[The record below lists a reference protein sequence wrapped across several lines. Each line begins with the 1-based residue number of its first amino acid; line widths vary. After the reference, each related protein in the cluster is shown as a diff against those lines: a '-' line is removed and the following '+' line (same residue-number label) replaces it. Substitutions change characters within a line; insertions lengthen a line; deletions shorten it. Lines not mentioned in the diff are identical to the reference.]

1 MTAPADAVPL
11 PRCCEQHTDWRT
23 LAEHL
28 VADFSDLPMGDV
40 VRELSRAKE
49 AVESFGLDELD
60 QIGVAELMARHQLM
74 MLTGSMPDIAR
85 LDPERHV
92 RIGRESASQSA
103 SQRET

>member
-1 MTAPADAVPL
+1 MTAAADAEPL
-11 PRCCEQHTDWRT
+11 PRCCETHTDWRT

-28 VADFSDLPMGDV
+28 VADFTDLPVGDV
-40 VRELSRAKE
+40 VRELGGAKA

-74 MLTGSMPDIAR
+74 LLTGTVPDIAR

-92 RIGRESASQSA
+92 RVVRDF
-103 SQRET
+103 